1 MSQTEPPVGTT
12 LPGVPSARVEQ
23 PGGALPPQ
31 PSPPY
36 ARPALAAVDVG
47 ALRHPTENSRFAI
60 ALVAAS
66 AVVSGAVLVLLSLG
80 RASQIL
86 LVLLAIGFAFLVL
99 WFSLQLWRVRL
110 LADGVQVS
118 AASLPEVQEVMDVVR
133 ARLDYRRRVDV
144 FVVDKV
150 SRVLKPDAAPITLT
164 TFFGVR
170 VIVCEGGALGDL
182 EDERQREQLVF
193 LLATCVGALKARH
206 TRWSPYLLALEL
218 SGLPKLVFLFI
229 YPWYRATT
237 YTGDRIAY
245 ACCGDLDVS
254 LEAVY
259 RVLVGKETAPHLRA
273 AGLVQQALVV
283 RRKFIL
289 RLSQLLRRVP
299 HATNRYLDLLS
310 FAASHDAAVFET
322 FRTSLGEA
330 PGEVDGVFARL
341 RQRRPST
348 VAVPIGTLLAAL
360 LLLVGVVAGLKLPS
374 SGLASSFDPTPTPEP
389 FTFSPSPAASTSPS
403 PDVLTQALT
412 PAQTLLA
419 RLPAD
424 VRDTCTEGTPTQGS
438 GIVAVLDCSGSAA
451 AGPVTVAYWAYTTT
465 EGMQA
470 DFDATTGGMPEARC
484 STGYGRGTWSRG
496 GVERGPIACYT
507 ITAGE
512 SAVFW
517 GDSELAILAYAHDP
531 GLSVAEVFAWWKDHA
546 SFSN

>member
-1 MSQTEPPVGTT
+1 MSQTEPPVGTAV
-12 LPGVPSARVEQ
+12 PGVPSARVEQ
-23 PGGALPPQ
+23 PGAPLPQ

-66 AVVSGAVLVLLSLG
+66 AVVSVAVFVLLSLG

-86 LVLLAIGFAFLVL
+86 LALLAIGLAFLVL

-118 AASLPEVQEVMDVVR
+118 SASLPEVQEVMDVVR

-182 EDERQREQLVF
+182 KNERQREQLVF

-273 AGLVQQALVV
+273 AGLVQQSLVV

-310 FAASHDAAVFET
+310 FAASYDAAVFDT
-322 FRTSLGEA
+322 FRTSLGES

-341 RQRRPST
+341 RHRRPSP
-348 VAVPIGTLLAAL
+348 VAVPIGTVLAAL
-360 LLLVGVVAGLKLPS
+360 LLVVGVVAGLKLPGN
-374 SGLASSFDPTPTPEP
+374 GLASSFDPTPSPEP
-389 FTFSPSPAASTSPS
+389 FTFSPSPDVSTPTPTPARTLTAA
-403 PDVLTQALT
+403 QALLT
-412 PAQTLLA
+412 H
-419 RLPAD
+419 LPAD
-424 VRDTCTEGTPTQGS
+424 VQDTCTRGTPLEGS
-438 GIVAVLDCSGSAA
+438 GEVAVLDCSGSAA
-451 AGPVTVAYWAYTTT
+451 AGPVTVAYWAYSTTD
-465 EGMQA
+465 GMQA
-470 DFDATTGGMPEARC
+470 AFDAAAGGLPEARC
-484 STGYGRGTWSRG
+484 STGYGRGTWTRG
-496 GVERGPIACYT
+496 GVERGPLACYT
-507 ITAGE
+507 IQAGE
-512 SAVFW
+512 SAVLW

-531 GLSVAEVFAWWKDHA
+531 GLKVSEVFAWWKDHPIL
-546 SFSN
+546 SN

>member
-1 MSQTEPPVGTT
+1 MSQTEPPLGTT
-12 LPGVPSARVEQ
+12 VPGVPTARLEQ
-23 PGGALPPQ
+23 PGGPLPP
-31 PSPPY
+31 PPGY
-36 ARPALAAVDVG
+36 ARPAPAAVDVE
-47 ALRHPTENSRFAI
+47 ALRHPTENSRFAL

-66 AVVSGAVLVLLSLG
+66 AVVAIAVGVLLALG
-80 RASQIL
+80 RVSQIL
-86 LVLLAIGFAFLVL
+86 LILLAIGFAFLVL

-118 AASLPEVQEVMDVVR
+118 SASLPEVQEVMDVVR
-133 ARLDYRRRVDV
+133 ERLDYRRRVDV

-150 SRVLKPDAAPITLT
+150 SRVLGPEAAPITLT
-164 TFFGVR
+164 SFFGVR
-170 VIVCEGGALGDL
+170 VIVCEGGALGNL
-182 EDERQREQLVF
+182 KDERQREQLAF

-310 FAASHDAAVFET
+310 FAASYDAASFDT
-322 FRTSLGEA
+322 FRRSLGES

-341 RQRRPST
+341 RGRRPSV
-348 VAVPIGTLLAAL
+348 VAVPLGTVLAAL

-374 SGLASSFDPTPTPEP
+374 GTASSIGSDPGFNPGPTDSITAGP
-389 FTFSPSPAASTSPS
+389 TVT
-403 PDVLTQALT
+403 TQPLT
-412 PAQTLLA
+412 PGQILLA

-424 VRDTCTEGTPTQGS
+424 VRDTCTEETPTQGS
-438 GIVAVLDCSGSAA
+438 GITAALACSGSAA
-451 AGPVTVAYWAYTTT
+451 AGPVTVGYWAYSTTA
-465 EGMQA
+465 GMQA
-470 DFDATTGGMPEARC
+470 DFDKAAGGLPEAQC
-484 STGYGRGTWSRG
+484 ASGYGRGTWTRN
-496 GVERGPIACYT
+496 GVERGPLACYT
-507 ITAGE
+507 LQSGE
-512 SAVFW
+512 SAVLL

-531 GLSVAEVFAWWKDHA
+531 GLKVSEVFAWWKNHPIA
-546 SFSN
+546 SN

>member
-1 MSQTEPPVGTT
+1 MSQTEPPVGTAV
-12 LPGVPSARVEQ
+12 PGVPSARVEQ
-23 PGGALPPQ
+23 PGIPLPPQ
-31 PSPPY
+31 PTPTY
-36 ARPALAAVDVG
+36 ARPAFAAVDVD

-86 LVLLAIGFAFLVL
+86 LALLAIGFAFLVL

-118 AASLPEVQEVMDVVR
+118 SASLPEVQEVMDVVR
-133 ARLDYRRRVDV
+133 ARLQYERRVDV

-182 EDERQREQLVF
+182 KNERQREQLVF

-310 FAASHDAAVFET
+310 FAASHDAAVFDT

-348 VAVPIGTLLAAL
+348 VAVPLGTLLAAL
-360 LLLVGVVAGLKLPS
+360 LLLVGVTAGLKL
-374 SGLASSFDPTPTPEP
+374 SGNGVGPTPGP
-389 FTFSPSPAASTSPS
+389 TFSPIPSDSTSPS
-403 PDVLTQALT
+403 PTVSPQALT
-412 PAQTLLA
+412 PAQILLS

-424 VRDTCTEGTPTQGS
+424 VRDTCTQSTPTQGS
-438 GIVAVLDCSGSAA
+438 RQAAVLDCSGSAA
-451 AGPVTVAYWAYTTT
+451 AGPVTVAYYAYTTT
-465 EGMQA
+465 DGMQA
-470 DFDATTGGMPEARC
+470 DFDAAAGDLPEARC
-484 STGYGRGTWSRG
+484 STGSGRGTWSRG
-496 GVERGPIACYT
+496 GTERGPLACYT
-507 ITAGE
+507 TQAGE
-512 SAVFW
+512 SAVLW
-517 GDSELAILAYAHDP
+517 GDSKLAILAYAHDP
-531 GLSVAEVFAWWKDHA
+531 GLRVDEVFAWWKDHPIL
-546 SFSN
+546 SD

>member
-1 MSQTEPPVGTT
+1 MSSSQARQ
-12 LPGVPSARVEQ
+12 LPQQAP
-23 PGGALPPQ
+23 
-31 PSPPY
+31 PPY
-36 ARPALAAVDVG
+36 ARPALAAVDVE
-47 ALRHPTENSRFAI
+47 ALRHPTENSRFAL

-66 AVVSGAVLVLLSLG
+66 AVVSVAVLVLLSLG
-80 RASQIL
+80 RGSQIL
-86 LVLLAIGFAFLVL
+86 LALLAIGFAFLVL

-118 AASLPEVQEVMDVVR
+118 SASLPEVQEVMDVVR

-182 EDERQREQLVF
+182 KNERQREQLVF

-273 AGLVQQALVV
+273 AGLVQQSLVV

-310 FAASHDAAVFET
+310 FAASYDAAVFDT

-330 PGEVDGVFARL
+330 PGDVDGVFARL
-341 RQRRPST
+341 RQRRPSQ
-348 VAVPIGTLLAAL
+348 VAVPIGTVLAAV
-360 LLLVGVVAGLKLPS
+360 LLLVGVVVGFNLRS
-374 SGLASSFDPTPTPEP
+374 NGLASSFDPTQPSPAP
-389 FTFSPSPAASTSPS
+389 STFSPSPDVSTPPPS
-403 PDVLTQALT
+403 
-412 PAQTLLA
+412 PAQTLTAAQVLLTH
-419 RLPAD
+419 LPAD
-424 VRDTCTEGTPTQGS
+424 VQDTCTQGTPLQDS
-438 GIVAVLDCSGSAA
+438 GEVAVLDCSGSAA
-451 AGPVTVAYWAYTTT
+451 GGPVTVGYWAYSTTA
-465 EGMQA
+465 GCR
-470 DFDATTGGMPEARC
+470 PL
-484 STGYGRGTWSRG
+484 STRPPAACPRPFAPRAVAAGRGRGRGRAWASRLLHHPG
-496 GVERGPIACYT
+496 GGERG
-507 ITAGE
+507 
-512 SAVFW
+512 AV
-517 GDSELAILAYAHDP
+517 GRQRVGHPRLCPRPRPEGVR
-531 GLSVAEVFAWWKDHA
+531 GL
-546 SFSN
+546 